1 MWYCILGIFLLILIT
16 GIYMLISQKN
26 KYLQEKLENQKTLKE
41 IMDRYSFA
49 LKENIELKKLVD
61 LYENENIL
69 KLTLL
74 VFAVEK

>member
-41 IMDRYSFA
+41 IMDRYSFC

-61 LYENENIL
+61 LYEN
-69 KLTLL
+69 
-74 VFAVEK
+74 

>member
-49 LKENIELKKLVD
+49 LK
-61 LYENENIL
+61 
-69 KLTLL
+69 
-74 VFAVEK
+74 AG

>member
-41 IMDRYSFA
+41 IMDRYSFC

-61 LYENENIL
+61 LYENEKYSKID
-69 KLTLL
+69 TFS
-74 VFAVEK
+74 V